1 MFILLKGLNRV
12 TGILEYGTNR
22 KGCIVSIWD
31 PKQTLDSIGIGGKNK
46 QKRSSRVAEAIRNEL
61 SSLLISKVK
70 DPRLHGV
77 SISRVEVPDDLSLA
91 RVFFTVLGGKKEIR
105 EAGVGLES
113 AKGFM
118 RSHIAKTLNLRFTPA
133 LLFRYDNVME
143 KVAEL
148 DEIFQEIANERKSD
162 KDDS

>member
-1 MFILLKGLNRV
+1 MP
-12 TGILEYGTNR
+12 
-22 KGCIVSIWD
+22 IWD
-31 PKQTLDSIGIGGKNK
+31 PKQTLDSIGIGGKNE

-61 SSLLISKVK
+61 ATLLLSKVR
-70 DPRLHGV
+70 DPRLLGV

-91 RVFFTVLGGKKEIR
+91 RVFFTVFGGKKEIR
-105 EAGVGLES
+105 EAKIGLEK

-133 LLFRYDNVME
+133 LLFRYDDVVE

-148 DEIFQEIANERKSD
+148 EEIFQEIANERESRE
-162 KDDS
+162 DDS